1 MTLSHCH
8 ELGEPEVSMI
18 RLNGAGLN
26 IISSVTPIKVE
37 KITLNH
43 TAAFLHSVG
52 HTFWTE
58 LDDILIKLIE

>member
-8 ELGEPEVSMI
+8 KLGEPEVSVI
-18 RLNGAGLN
+18 RLNGMGLN
-26 IISSVTPIKVE
+26 IISSVTSIKIE

-43 TAAFLHSVG
+43 TAVFLHSVG

-58 LDDILIKLIE
+58 LDNILIKLIE